1 MLAVRT
7 PGAPRATRSV
17 ARPAIPPSP
26 LRDRVGYSDHVRFRG
41 YFPVHFIP
49 AYNLPV
55 YASRWPLPDT
65 TQDSVRGCSLGFTA
79 AAISGD
85 GDQRTCKAQLSQNRI
100 CGPRVRL
107 FGSLYQNTKTSC
119 SESSTGFNRA
129 GDGSCRDLALRFVQQ
144 VGAPVG
150 CIRHARL
157 PAPIRA
163 VGEYEAQLTV
173 TRLSQSISPFAPLI
187 FTSFLART
195 KRSDFCMRI
204 GMVVVASFQPTA
216 HADPCRSPRVRTL
229 NVLPLPASIPLR
241 SRLDFGRCVPW
252 HAHPIGPACPRLH
265 LRSVLQPASGFFPTR
280 PRGARAWR
288 LTTAIPACSCLQLAV
303 ATNSLR
309 RGLSPPIQCPCL
321 AHKGGPAAPASGD

>member
-7 PGAPRATRSV
+7 PGAPQATRSV

-107 FGSLYQNTKTSC
+107 FGSLAQNAKTSC
-119 SESSTGFNRA
+119 SESSTGFR
-129 GDGSCRDLALRFVQQ
+129 
-144 VGAPVG
+144 
-150 CIRHARL
+150 
-157 PAPIRA
+157 
-163 VGEYEAQLTV
+163 
-173 TRLSQSISPFAPLI
+173 
-187 FTSFLART
+187 
-195 KRSDFCMRI
+195 
-204 GMVVVASFQPTA
+204 
-216 HADPCRSPRVRTL
+216 PCRRRL
-229 NVLPLPASIPLR
+229 LPWSCASLCAA
-241 SRLDFGRCVPW
+241 GRR
-252 HAHPIGPACPRLH
+252 AR
-265 LRSVLQPASGFFPTR
+265 RMRPTR
-280 PRGARAWR
+280 PPPRPHPG
-288 LTTAIPACSCLQLAV
+288 C
-303 ATNSLR
+303 R
-309 RGLSPPIQCPCL
+309 RTRSSI
-321 AHKGGPAAPASGD
+321 DW